1 MIPVLPFA
9 KGPLRGDMQAVLDAF
24 EPLGVTGE
32 GIARYGV
39 IALDVAP
46 GVDLRAVMD
55 LLVAGVADGRWDY
68 EEGCVTDAWLA
79 L

>member
-1 MIPVLPFA
+1 
-9 KGPLRGDMQAVLDAF
+9 MQAVLDAF

-32 GIARYGV
+32 GIGQYGI
-39 IALDVAP
+39 IAPD
-46 GVDLRAVMD
+46 VDLRAVMD
-55 LLVAGVADGRWDY
+55 LLVAGVADGRWDD